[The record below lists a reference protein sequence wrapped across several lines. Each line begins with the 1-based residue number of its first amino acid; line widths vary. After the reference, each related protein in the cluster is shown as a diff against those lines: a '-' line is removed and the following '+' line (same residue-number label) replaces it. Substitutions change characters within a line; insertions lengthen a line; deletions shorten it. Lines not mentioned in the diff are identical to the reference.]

1 MPHLRALLVSAFAV
15 ALVGCGSSR
24 PPVAPVQPVIT
35 SAERS
40 VAEAEQA
47 GASTHAPAELR
58 TARQKIDQAE
68 QMLRSGDERVALRL
82 AEQAEVDAE
91 LAEATSRSAVAQVA
105 IDEIRETIRV
115 LREEIERNRAR

>member
-1 MPHLRALLVSAFAV
+1 MPALRALSLLALGA

-35 SAERS
+35 SAERAA
-40 VAEAEQA
+40 AEAEQA
-47 GASTHAPAELR
+47 GAAQHAPLELR
-58 TARQKIDQAE
+58 TARQKIEQAE
-68 QMLRSGDERVALRL
+68 RTLRAGDERTALRL

-91 LAEATSRSAVAQVA
+91 LAEAKARTAVAQVA

-115 LREEIERNRAR
+115 LREEIERNRTR

>member
-1 MPHLRALLVSAFAV
+1 MPRLRVLSLIVLGTV
-15 ALVGCGSSR
+15 LVGCGSSR

-35 SAERS
+35 SAERAT
-40 VAEAEQA
+40 AEAEQA
-47 GASTHAPAELR
+47 GAAQYAALELR
-58 TARQKIDQAE
+58 TARQKIEQAQ
-68 QMLRSGDERVALRL
+68 QMLRAGDDRVALRL

-91 LAEATSRSAVAQVA
+91 LAEAKSRTAVSQAA